1 MDERSFQEMRKGL
14 EIQFKYILYR
24 RPGFKFF
31 HSIGNW
37 NFFQRFKSDDGKI
50 DFGVLHV
57 YWDKDAENM
66 IDYVD
71 KDGNVRP
78 HSKQGDWRH
87 RWLNHEDGYPVVA
100 PFGNCPISEEGWKK
114 IYQIHADKLK
124 ESLEKSATAIVK
136 ERLENLETEP
146 KSMKDFIEDEIED
159 EEENHTKR
167 EKKILLN

>member
-24 RPGFKFF
+24 KPGFKFF

-71 KDGNVRP
+71 KEGNFRP
-78 HSKQGDWRH
+78 HVLFSNG
-87 RWLNHEDGYPVVA
+87 G
-100 PFGNCPISEEGWKK
+100 KK
-114 IYQIHADKLK
+114 G
-124 ESLEKSATAIVK
+124 
-136 ERLENLETEP
+136 
-146 KSMKDFIEDEIED
+146 SMDIFVGRNQKRSRRQKD
-159 EEENHTKR
+159 
-167 EKKILLN
+167 